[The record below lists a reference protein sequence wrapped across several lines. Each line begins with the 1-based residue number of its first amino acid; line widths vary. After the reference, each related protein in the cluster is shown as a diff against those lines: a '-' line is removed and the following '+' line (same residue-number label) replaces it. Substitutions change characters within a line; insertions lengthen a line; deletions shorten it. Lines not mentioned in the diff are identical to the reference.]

1 MIFLL
6 LILTINSL
14 PITSILSNDTIDSTK
29 HIFVEEYVNNTL
41 SLKLQDTI
49 VRDTVYINI
58 VNSSNIFDDEQCF
71 VDISKFIKDVYKYRE
86 EIVLCLIFIV
96 ITISFIILLLIKI
109 ISCINKSTYKYTI
122 DVLMQIILVST
133 IIAICIFS
141 QSSWSYLALVV
152 LCILSLD
159 KYKHGLLGGF
169 SKVAAALQGKDLD
182 LTPSTQKELD
192 QKRQAEALE
201 EEYIEDTQNTAT
213 DESVKEEQNSDNA
226 EVREE
231 TVERRTVNFKE
242 ILHSRVQEYSKVEQ
256 LALQYLEEE
265 YPNLQKSVRLRINS
279 HDRIDL
285 DGLVQNKDSNII
297 VEIKFCRSVH
307 PIKYDLNKL
316 HEVAKYIFHR
326 TGKITEVLLFV
337 VTESDDLKQKLENLY
352 RQPFQQ
358 TNLLQVRVHTLK
370 ELEQSISKQQ

>member
-14 PITSILSNDTIDSTK
+14 PVTSILSNDAIDSTK

-182 LTPSTQKELD
+182 LTPLTSKEVD
-192 QKRQAEALE
+192 DKSHTEVSE
-201 EEYIEDTQNTAT
+201 SIEDSNTTNLSTSAT
-213 DESVKEEQNSDNA
+213 SQHPSQSIN
-226 EVREE
+226 
-231 TVERRTVNFKE
+231 
-242 ILHSRVQEYSKVEQ
+242 LQVQEYKDVEN
-256 LALQYLEEE
+256 LALQYLEKQ
-265 YPNLQKSVRLRINS
+265 YPNLQKLLRLRLS
-279 HDRIDL
+279 AMDRVEL
-285 DGLVQNKDSNII
+285 DGLVQNEENNIVIEIKYCRHAYIYKQQLRKLNHI
-297 VEIKFCRSVH
+297 VE
-307 PIKYDLNKL
+307 
-316 HEVAKYIFHR
+316 YIALR
-326 TGKITEVLLFV
+326 TRKKTELLLFI
-337 VTESDDLKQKLENLY
+337 VTDNVDTKQQLIDLYN
-352 RQPFQQ
+352 RQLPDGIA
-358 TNLLQVRVHTLK
+358 LQVRVYTK
-370 ELEQSISKQQ
+370 DELRTAINA